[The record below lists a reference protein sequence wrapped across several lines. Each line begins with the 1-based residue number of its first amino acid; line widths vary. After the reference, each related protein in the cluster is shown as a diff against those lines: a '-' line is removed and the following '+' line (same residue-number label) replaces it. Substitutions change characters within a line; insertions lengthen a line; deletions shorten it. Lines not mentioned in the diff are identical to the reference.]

1 MKPMEKQVGM
11 DIHITEEEQLQAG
24 NAFLARLA
32 RLANPTNLQL
42 GQREIIAAL
51 DAGERLSEHLG
62 IDIAE
67 ALPNLASASQPKTI
81 SLKAH
86 ES

>member
-1 MKPMEKQVGM
+1 MRLS
-11 DIHITEEEQLQAG
+11 EEAQLQAG

-42 GQREIIAAL
+42 GQRDIITAL
-51 DAGERLSEHLG
+51 DAGERLSEQLG

-67 ALPNLASASQPKTI
+67 ALPNLALANQPKTI
-81 SLKAH
+81 SLKAL